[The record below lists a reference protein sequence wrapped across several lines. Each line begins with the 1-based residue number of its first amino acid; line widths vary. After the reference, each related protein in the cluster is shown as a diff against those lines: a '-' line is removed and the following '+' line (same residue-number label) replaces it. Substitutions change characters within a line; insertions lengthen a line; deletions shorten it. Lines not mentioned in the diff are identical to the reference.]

1 VPRRIE
7 LPSAAALFGEVN
19 GGQPLAAGSDPA
31 AAAAATTK
39 PKRAK
44 KSMAGKSAAKKAV
57 TKKAVAR
64 KTAADAVTTA
74 VASATRARKR
84 ATPALR
90 RIDRLAVKL
99 DALPID
105 ALLELHDDIEGI
117 LAAPT
122 IDVVRLNSLLDA
134 VGA

>member
-19 GGQPLAAGSDPA
+19 GGQPLAAGSEPA

-39 PKRAK
+39 PKPAK
-44 KSMAGKSAAKKAV
+44 KRMAGKSAAKKAV
-57 TKKAVAR
+57 AKKAVA
-64 KTAADAVTTA
+64 TAADAVTTA
-74 VASATRARKR
+74 VASATRPRKR

-105 ALLELHDDIEGI
+105 ALLELHDDLEGI
-117 LAAPT
+117 LAAAT
-122 IDVVRLNSLLDA
+122 IDVVRLNRLLDA